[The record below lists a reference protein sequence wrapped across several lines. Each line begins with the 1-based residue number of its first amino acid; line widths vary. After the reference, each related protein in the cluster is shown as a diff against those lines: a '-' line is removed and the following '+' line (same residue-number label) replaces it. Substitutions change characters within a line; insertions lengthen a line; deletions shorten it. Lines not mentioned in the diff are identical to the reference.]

1 MTRSELFKA
10 AHKNTSR
17 FEGHYSVRFKA
28 ALDELYGV
36 IDKVETKAKNTV
48 KVTIEYVKEQI
59 QRLRNEQHYGK
70 TLRAFEAI
78 EKKCKGKNIDEVYA
92 HWYE

>member
-1 MTRSELFKA
+1 MTRKELFKA

-28 ALDELYGV
+28 ALDELYAFIG
-36 IDKVETKAKNTV
+36 KVEMKRKNTV
-48 KVTIEYVKEQI
+48 KVGMDYIKEQI

-70 TLRAFEAI
+70 TLRGYEAI
-78 EKKCKGKNIDEVYA
+78 LKNFKGKNIDEVYA
-92 HWYE
+92 HWYQ